1 MRKQTFIPGGI
12 YTDYK
17 NDLAI
22 FTGIYSDS
30 HEEDKNTFILLE
42 DCPYRT
48 HEEIVNYIKR
58 IGIDSIMPYIQMLHL
73 KNDYY
78 AYRKNAIKYVESNGF
93 LYERMESDAMGK
105 RMMEEKIDSI

>member
-1 MRKQTFIPGGI
+1 MKKQTFIPGGI

-42 DCPYRT
+42 DCQYRT

-78 AYRKNAIKYVESNGF
+78 AYGYIGQMPENMWKE
-93 LYERMESDAMGK
+93 M
-105 RMMEEKIDSI
+105 DSYMKEWSQMPWQKE

>member
-42 DCPYRT
+42 DCQYRT

-58 IGIDSIMPYIQMLHL
+58 IGIGSIMSYIQMLHL
-73 KNDYY
+73 KMIIMHM
-78 AYRKNAIKYVESNGF
+78 AI
-93 LYERMESDAMGK
+93 SDKCQEICGK
-105 RMMEEKIDSI
+105 KWILI